1 MRKKLKKARVGTY
14 IFLIAFTLIQ
24 IYPMF
29 WMFCFSLKTN
39 NEIFGDNVAGLPK
52 YWVWQNY
59 VDAWTSGNV
68 GRYLFNTIVVT
79 LLTVV
84 FTVIFGAMASYAI
97 NRMVWKLSRTVMTIF
112 LMGLMIPIH
121 CALLP
126 LFLTYVKTGVLN
138 TYFCL
143 VLPYTAFAL
152 PLAIYIFSG
161 YMEGIPKEMEESAF
175 LDGCNIYRC
184 FANIV
189 VPMLK
194 PVVATVTIVTFLNTW
209 NEFMLA
215 STFITKSS
223 MKTLTVGVQEM
234 VGQYTTNWGP
244 VGASLVIASLPT
256 LVIYILMSNQ
266 VQKSFMAGAV
276 KG

>member
-1 MRKKLKKARVGTY
+1 MKKFKNGGIGTY
-14 IFLIAFTLIQ
+14 IFLIIFTVIQ
-24 IYPMF
+24 IYPLF

-39 NEIFGDNVAGLPK
+39 NEIFGDNVAGLPMFWK
-52 YWVWQNY
+52 WSNY
-59 VDAWTSGNV
+59 VEAWTNGNV
-68 GRYLFNTIVVT
+68 GQYFFNTVVVT
-79 LLTVV
+79 LLTVL
-84 FTVIFGAMASYAI
+84 FTVIFAAMASYALS
-97 NRMVWKLSRTVMTIF
+97 RMVWKLSRTVMTIF
-112 LMGLMIPIH
+112 LLGLMIPIH

-126 LFLTYVKTGVLN
+126 LFLTYVKLGVLN

-152 PLAIYIFSG
+152 PLAIYIFTG
-161 YMEGIPKEMEESAF
+161 YMEGIPREMEESAF
-175 LDGCNIYRC
+175 IDGCNIFKC
-184 FANIV
+184 FTRII

-194 PVVATVTIVTFLNTW
+194 PVIATVTIVTFLNTW

-244 VGASLVIASLPT
+244 VGASLVLASLPT
-256 LVIYILMSNQ
+256 LVIYILMSKQ